1 VGINDVF
8 AGVPVADYE
17 SAVAWYERLFG
28 RAPDFFPHD
37 HEAVWQ
43 GAGNGW
49 VYVVEDAE
57 RAGRA
62 LLTFL
67 VDDLD
72 EQLAGLAERG
82 IEADPVDTLPGK
94 VRRASITDTDG
105 NKITFGQPLG

>member
-1 VGINDVF
+1 MGINEVF

-28 RAPDFFPHD
+28 RPPDFFPHST
-37 HEAVWQ
+37 EAVWK

-72 EQLAGLAERG
+72 EELAGLEERG
-82 IEADPVDTLPGK
+82 IETETVDEIPGK
-94 VRRASITDTDG
+94 VRKAAVTDADG
-105 NKITFGQPLG
+105 NKITFGQPA